1 MVRLLRDLRFAARRL
16 IAQPGFTLTAVL
28 TLALAVGV
36 NALMLDV
43 LDRLLVRDPSGVR
56 DPKRSV
62 ASTTAPP
69 RTLPFPRRTTSALPT
84 FRGHWEWRVYAT
96 AAVLMMI
103 VAALAAWI
111 PARRAAAVD
120 PTALLRSE

>member
-1 MVRLLRDLRFAARRL
+1 MVGLLRDLRFAARRL

-56 DPKRSV
+56 DPKRS
-62 ASTTAPP
+62 SP
-69 RTLPFPRRTTSALPT
+69 
-84 FRGHWEWRVYAT
+84 
-96 AAVLMMI
+96 
-103 VAALAAWI
+103 
-111 PARRAAAVD
+111 
-120 PTALLRSE
+120 LLRLRQERCLSQDELRQLCQLSEVTGSGGSTRPRPC

>member
-1 MVRLLRDLRFAARRL
+1 MVGLLRDLRFAARRL

-69 RTLPFPRRTTSALPT
+69 RTLPRRTTSALPT